1 MNVSRER
8 LIRILQEQAAAGSS
22 AGQTADRI
30 LAAQN
35 GRYRHRKRGTIY
47 RVQTHAEL
55 QAAAPVPEGT
65 TLTVYLGDDGSAWA
79 RPKAE
84 FEDGRFEALP

>member
-1 MNVSRER
+1 MNLCRER

-30 LAAQN
+30 LAAEG
-35 GRYRHRKRGTIY
+35 GRYRHLKRGTVY
-47 RVQTHAEL
+47 QVRTHAEL

-65 TLTVYLGDDGSAWA
+65 TLTIYIGDDGRTWA